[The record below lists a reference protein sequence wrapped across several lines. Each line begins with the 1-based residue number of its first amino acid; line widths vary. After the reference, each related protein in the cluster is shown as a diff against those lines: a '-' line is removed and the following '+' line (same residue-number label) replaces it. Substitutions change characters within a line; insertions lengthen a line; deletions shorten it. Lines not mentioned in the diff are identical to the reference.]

1 MHDRAAR
8 PTGAIKTAAAIAI
21 EIMIL
26 LNIDLRIAQVRPRV
40 EKSVQRLLALIR
52 VPAPD
57 SRSGIMITST
67 TRPRS
72 LLATGLWAVAKAFE
86 VATNML
92 VITTG
97 EQRNFIRIMKTE
109 NLESVARKLVA
120 PGKGI
125 LAADESSGTI
135 EKRLKSISV
144 PSTEE
149 NRRAYREVLFTT
161 AGAGEFISG
170 VILFDETI
178 RQKTRDG
185 RTFVEALEQQGIIPG
200 IKVDKGAK
208 PMANFPGEKV
218 TEGLDGLRE
227 RLAEYRKLG
236 ARFAKWRAVIA
247 IGEKI
252 PTRAGI
258 NANAEALARYAAL
271 CQESDLVPIVEPE
284 VLMDGSHAIERHFEV
299 TEQTLQSVFHALAE
313 YRVALEAMLLKPN
326 MVLSG
331 KDCPQ
336 QASVQEVAEA
346 TVRCMK
352 RVVPAAV
359 PGLVFLSGGQT
370 DLQATEHLNA
380 MNRLKDLPW
389 QLSFS
394 FGRALQAPV
403 LKAWKGDPAKVAEAQ
418 QAFHHRALCN
428 SRARFGK
435 YTAEMETAKAA

>member
-1 MHDRAAR
+1 
-8 PTGAIKTAAAIAI
+8 
-21 EIMIL
+21 
-26 LNIDLRIAQVRPRV
+26 
-40 EKSVQRLLALIR
+40 
-52 VPAPD
+52 
-57 SRSGIMITST
+57 
-67 TRPRS
+67 
-72 LLATGLWAVAKAFE
+72 
-86 VATNML
+86 
-92 VITTG
+92 
-97 EQRNFIRIMKTE
+97 MKTE

-149 NRRAYREVLFTT
+149 NRRAYREILFTT
-161 AGAGEFISG
+161 AGASEFISG

-178 RQKTRDG
+178 RQKTHDG
-185 RTFVEALEQQGIIPG
+185 RTFVKALEEQRIIPG

-208 PMANFPGEKV
+208 PMANFAGEKI
-218 TEGLDGLRE
+218 TEGLDGLRD
-227 RLAEYRKLG
+227 RLVEYRQLG

-247 IGEKI
+247 IGEKL
-252 PTRAGI
+252 PTRACI
-258 NANAEALARYAAL
+258 ASNAEALARYAAL
-271 CQESDLVPIVEPE
+271 CQEADLVPIVEPE
-284 VLMDGSHAIERHFEV
+284 VLMDGAHTIERHFEV
-299 TEQTLQSVFHALAE
+299 TQQTLENVFHALYE
-313 YRVALEAMLLKPN
+313 HRVVLEGMLLKPN

-380 MNRLKDLPW
+380 MNQLPNLPW

-403 LKAWKGDPAKVAEAQ
+403 LKAWKGDSANVTAAQ
-418 QAFHHRALCN
+418 RAFHHRAWCN
-428 SRARFGK
+428 SKARFGK
-435 YTAEMETAKAA
+435 YSAEMETAKAAA